1 METKVGVYICKG
13 CDIGNSLDIEKLSEV
28 AGETEAVLCKSHG
41 ILCSGE
47 GIELIKSDLEGEGIN
62 RVVVAA
68 CSQRVFPELFD
79 FGREVMTE
87 RANLREQVAWS
98 HTPNDE
104 DTQMLGE
111 DQIRVAVARTRTME
125 PPEPMIEETSKD
137 LMVVGGGITGMTA
150 AKSAAAAGYKVTL
163 IEKEDRL
170 GGWATRFRKVFPKH
184 PPYKDLED
192 AGYEK
197 LIEEIEADPNITI
210 YKSTTVKKTSGQ
222 PGQFAVELQN
232 GESTTELTVGSI
244 VLASG

>member
-125 PPEPMIEETSKD
+125 PPEPMIEETSK
-137 LMVVGGGITGMTA
+137 VC
-150 AKSAAAAGYKVTL
+150 
-163 IEKEDRL
+163 
-170 GGWATRFRKVFPKH
+170 W
-184 PPYKDLED
+184 
-192 AGYEK
+192 
-197 LIEEIEADPNITI
+197 
-210 YKSTTVKKTSGQ
+210 
-222 PGQFAVELQN
+222 
-232 GESTTELTVGSI
+232 
-244 VLASG
+244 